1 MRLPQTLLLLVSALG
16 STVSAASSWTF
27 ADGSLSV
34 TSKGAGS
41 KDGGVKEK
49 LVPSQQLSN
58 AVSLGSA
65 DTLKI
70 TLTIQEGKTAKRP
83 HQAFL
88 LVQDQDRRLDVSYP
102 FSVKESGKAV
112 VSLVSRVPLDT
123 KEKGRRRENMKA
135 TMCDSQ
141 SIPPNDS
148 MVDTQTSTPSHYFPN
163 PRTYRCLEPIYLL
176 LDVLLTP
183 NLLPPRSQTQR
194 DLPAQ
199 FLAPNTSLTTSI
211 ILASFG
217 ASTPGYNQA
226 AFTLQPTAS
235 DPSTPFPA
243 TETPLRYGKL
253 PEIHHIFR
261 SDPKSPPVIIS
272 LVFFGGVLATIPFL
286 VAVWLYLG
294 ANISALPSALSV
306 SPVSHTLFVSSVAG
320 IEFVFFLYYTSWN
333 LFQTLPALGV
343 LGVIAFLSGS
353 RALGEV
359 QERRLGGTR

>member
-1 MRLPQTLLLLVSALG
+1 MRLSRTVLPLLASALC

-58 AVSLGSA
+58 AVSLGST
-65 DTLKI
+65 DTLKV
-70 TLTIQEGKTAKRP
+70 TLTTQEGKTAKRP

-88 LVQDQDRRLDVSYP
+88 MLQDQERRLDVSYP

-112 VSLVSRVPLDT
+112 VSL
-123 KEKGRRRENMKA
+123 
-135 TMCDSQ
+135 
-141 SIPPNDS
+141 
-148 MVDTQTSTPSHYFPN
+148 
-163 PRTYRCLEPIYLL
+163 
-176 LDVLLTP
+176 
-183 NLLPPRSQTQR
+183 TQR

-199 FLAPNTSLTTSI
+199 FLAANTSLTTSI
-211 ILASFG
+211 IVASFG
-217 ASTPGYNQA
+217 ASTPGYNQP
-226 AFTLQPTAS
+226 AFTLHPSAS

-243 TETPLRYGKL
+243 IETPLRYGKL

-261 SDPKSPPVIIS
+261 SDPKSPPLIIS
-272 LVFFGGVLATIPFL
+272 LVFLGGVLATLPL
-286 VAVWLYLG
+286 LAAMWLYLG
-294 ANISALPSALSV
+294 ANISALPSALSA
-306 SPVSHTLFVSSVAG
+306 SPVSHTLFVGSVAG

-333 LFQTLPALGV
+333 LFQTLPMLSALGV
-343 LGVIAFLSGS
+343 VAFLSGS
-353 RALGEV
+353 RALSEV

>member
-70 TLTIQEGKTAKRP
+70 TFTAQEGKTAKRP

-88 LVQDQDRRLDVSYP
+88 LLQDQERRLDVSYP

-112 VSLVSRVPLDT
+112 VSL
-123 KEKGRRRENMKA
+123 
-135 TMCDSQ
+135 
-141 SIPPNDS
+141 
-148 MVDTQTSTPSHYFPN
+148 
-163 PRTYRCLEPIYLL
+163 
-176 LDVLLTP
+176 
-183 NLLPPRSQTQR
+183 TQR

-199 FLAPNTSLTTSI
+199 FLAANTSLTTSI

-226 AFTLQPTAS
+226 AFTLHPTAS

-294 ANISALPSALSV
+294 ANISALPSALSA

-333 LFQTLPALGV
+333 LFQTLPALGA

-353 RALGEV
+353 RALSEV